1 MICILVS
8 VPVGVQYGTSV
19 HCYENLKVS
28 HKIRLFMLSV
38 QIPVMMTWQGREAT
52 EIIPWFQYEG
62 DPKLN
67 SNVYQVASYAVQ
79 KHFPGNCSI
88 CNAEMFAENGNRSQ
102 VISLWRL
109 VFW

>member
-1 MICILVS
+1 MSVS
-8 VPVGVQYGTSV
+8 VGVHNGTSV
-19 HCYENLKVS
+19 HCYVYLKFS
-28 HKIRLFMLSV
+28 HKIRLFVLSV
-38 QIPVMMTWQGREAT
+38 QIPVMMTWRGREAT

-79 KHFPGNCSI
+79 KHFPGNCFT
-88 CNAEMFAENGNRSQ
+88 CNVEMCTENGNRTQ

-109 VFW
+109 VF